1 MKNLFSLLVVAFLS
15 IGIVGISVAGTESN
29 PDENDA
35 IEALQASARS
45 ANSKVDWTQ
54 FSTNLVEAL
63 QSSHDGLQQAAMRL
77 VIRHGDN
84 LDVAAAV
91 FDVMRIYRNGDKE
104 NLRRMAVV
112 TLANMNSDWALEFL
126 KRSVRFE
133 RSKNIRK
140 TIQAVLAE
148 SNIA

>member
-29 PDENDA
+29 PDEYDA

-63 QSSHDGLQQAAMRL
+63 QSAHDGLQQAAMRL

-112 TLANMNSDWALEFL
+112 TLANMNSDWALKFL